1 MAQDNAFNTSD
12 RKYLLEINAV
22 GFSMDTDDFDVVLK
36 RGSKSLIFHKDDLV
50 VEPYTV
56 VENNITIEKNHYY
69 VCFATDDFGPGDV
82 TVVVTAYVPDTDFDS
97 GFRRE
102 VDKFNLVNV
111 KAI

>member
-22 GFSMDTDDFDVVLK
+22 GFDMDADNFDVLLK
-36 RGSKSLIFHKDDLV
+36 RGGKTLLFHKDDLV
-50 VEPYTV
+50 VETYTV
-56 VENNITIEKNHYY
+56 VQDNISIDKNHYY
-69 VCFATDDFGPGDV
+69 VCFPTDYFGPGDI
-82 TVVVTAYVPDTDFDS
+82 TVVITAYVPDTDFEA
-97 GFRRE
+97 GYRRE

>member
-22 GFSMDTDDFDVVLK
+22 GFSMDLDDFDVVLK
-36 RGSKSLIFHKDDLV
+36 RGSKSLILHKSDLV

-69 VCFATDDFGPGDV
+69 VCFATDYFGPGDV

>member
-12 RKYLLEINAV
+12 LKYLLEINAV

-36 RGSKSLIFHKDDLV
+36 RGSKTLIFNKADLV

-69 VCFATDDFGPGDV
+69 VCFPSDYFGPGDV
-82 TVVVTAYVPDTDFDS
+82 TVVITARVPDTDFEA
-97 GFRRE
+97 GYRRE

>member
-1 MAQDNAFNTSD
+1 MAQDSAFSTSD

-22 GFSMDTDDFDVVLK
+22 GFSMDTDNFDVVLK
-36 RGSKSLIFHKDDLV
+36 RGSKSLILHKSDLV

-69 VCFATDDFGPGDV
+69 VCFATDYFGPGDV
-82 TVVVTAYVPDTDFDS
+82 TVVVTAYVPDTDFES